1 MNLLLTRKQ
10 VGSALISF
18 IPLRIGRSV
27 IFKLNAE
34 FELTKEEQ
42 ALTKKYGFQRASLI
56 YSDFADDLRRAFSPA
71 WFLGLIAFVF
81 SIFSLDKVRVRG
93 IEGVLVKIAIPPVVT
108 LFTVIIMTAIYF
120 FTLRRN
126 ITVDQM
132 LNGGRTF
139 YCHSVVELDD
149 LEQELKD
156 LANRF
161 HITLEKAKNWGG
173 RELNPIPE
181 GEILHL
187 SDDDYQSR
195 KGSVEKTFEAAGKAV
210 GTIIGAAQS
219 AKTANAEKQQSPSPE
234 QTSSKPSIP
243 DNERATQSAPHQ
255 NNKPEPQTI
264 KPHPLAPRP
273 PNPDNGDSG

>member
-1 MNLLLTRKQ
+1 
-10 VGSALISF
+10 
-18 IPLRIGRSV
+18 
-27 IFKLNAE
+27 
-34 FELTKEEQ
+34 
-42 ALTKKYGFQRASLI
+42 
-56 YSDFADDLRRAFSPA
+56 
-71 WFLGLIAFVF
+71 
-81 SIFSLDKVRVRG
+81 
-93 IEGVLVKIAIPPVVT
+93 
-108 LFTVIIMTAIYF
+108 
-120 FTLRRN
+120 
-126 ITVDQM
+126 M

-181 GEILHL
+181 GEILYL

-219 AKTANAEKQQSPSPE
+219 ARTVITEKQSSSPE
-234 QTSSKPSIP
+234 PTSPKPSMP
-243 DNERATQSAPHQ
+243 DGEGATQSTPHQ
-255 NNKPEPQTI
+255 DNNPEPQTI

-273 PNPDNGDSG
+273 PKSDNGDSG